1 MDPPEGSKPFEG
13 TFNVSLCARTR
24 PSFDIPPIQTVSSM
38 QEIKDDTA
46 PLNET
51 PCNQCGRPVDD
62 RAPAC
67 PNCGEK
73 VYVEHPGDITPVK
86 HDQLPHNRGVD

>member
-1 MDPPEGSKPFEG
+1 MPDPKQDS
-13 TFNVSLCARTR
+13 
-24 PSFDIPPIQTVSSM
+24 
-38 QEIKDDTA
+38 A

-51 PCNQCGRPVDD
+51 PCPNCGRHVDD

-73 VYVEHPGDITPVK
+73 IYVEHPGGITP
-86 HDQLPHNRGVD
+86 NRHPQIPMNRYPRVDRNPDEVDDRPAI